1 MAEIVAERESN
12 EIAIFFYLKNTH
24 REKLHS
30 AQEFLFLLLLI
41 FSICLHNQSKF
52 HGSIELKF

>member
-1 MAEIVAERESN
+1 MLSTLLADIVAERERN
-12 EIAIFFYLKNTH
+12 EITNFFYLKNTH

-30 AQEFLFLLLLI
+30 AQEFLKI
-41 FSICLHNQSKF
+41 KCLHNQSKF